1 MTLPQRITFDK
12 HGEVTLPVLNELFHA
27 GCYLIFLFRDFL
39 LTCHENRHLKG
50 KTFEDVSDHSGS
62 RN

>member
-12 HGEVTLPVLNELFHA
+12 HGEVTLLVLNELVLA
-27 GCYLIFLFRDFL
+27 GCYLIFLCRDFL
-39 LTCHENRHLKG
+39 LTCHENRHLKE
-50 KTFEDVSDHSGS
+50 KTFEDVSDYSGS